1 VNDRA
6 RGLWARTRVHVWP
19 ERYVLASL
27 PVDRHSDVSALLARA
42 GDAFVALVRER
53 DEVSVTLPEA
63 LRGDAERLEAR
74 IAGPYRV
81 LTFDLEL
88 ELDVIG
94 YMAPALERLAAAGV
108 SIVPQC
114 GFRTDHL
121 LVLDRD
127 LDAAVDTLEGL
138 IRESRDTH
146 FATG

>member
-1 VNDRA
+1 MNERA
-6 RGLWARTRVHVWP
+6 RSLWARTRVHAWP

-27 PVDRHSDVSALLARA
+27 PVERLPDATALLARA
-42 GDAFVALVRER
+42 GDAFAALVRER
-53 DEVSVTLPEA
+53 DEVSLTVPEP
-63 LRGDAERLEAR
+63 LRAFLEPLAAR

-81 LTFDLEL
+81 LTFDLSL

-121 LVLDRD
+121 LVFERD
-127 LDAAVDTLEGL
+127 LDVAVRTLETL
-138 IRESRDTH
+138 IRESQRDS
-146 FATG
+146 G

>member
-1 VNDRA
+1 MA
-6 RGLWARTRVHVWP
+6 T
-19 ERYVLASL
+19 
-27 PVDRHSDVSALLARA
+27 
-42 GDAFVALVRER
+42 
-53 DEVSVTLPEA
+53 
-63 LRGDAERLEAR
+63 R

-121 LVLDRD
+121 LVLEQD
-127 LDAAVDTLEGL
+127 LDAAIGALEAL
-138 IRESRDTH
+138 IRES
-146 FATG
+146 GG

>member
-1 VNDRA
+1 MNERA
-6 RGLWARTRVHVWP
+6 RALWARTRVQVWP
-19 ERYVLASL
+19 ERYVLASV
-27 PVDRHSDVSALLARA
+27 PVERLAEAASLTTRA
-42 GDAFVALVRER
+42 GASFVALVRER
-53 DEVSVTLPEA
+53 DEISLTLPEA
-63 LRGDAERLEAR
+63 LRAPVEAVATR

-121 LVLDRD
+121 LVFERD
-127 LDAAVDTLEGL
+127 LDAAVATLETL
-138 IRESRDTH
+138 IRESDN
-146 FATG
+146 

>member
-1 VNDRA
+1 MNDRA
-6 RGLWARTRVHVWP
+6 RALWARTHVHVWP

-27 PVDRHSDVSALLARA
+27 PVARLVEATTLLARA
-42 GDAFVALVRER
+42 GDAFAALVRER
-53 DEVSVTLPEA
+53 DEVSLTLPES
-63 LRGDAERLEAR
+63 LRAEASSLADR

-94 YMAPALERLAAAGV
+94 YLAPALERLAAAGV
-108 SIVPQC
+108 TIVPQC

-127 LDAAVDTLEGL
+127 LPAALDALDALV
-138 IRESRDTH
+138 RES
-146 FATG
+146 AG